1 MPLPKF
7 SIVTPSL
14 NQATYLEQ
22 NIKSV
27 LAQNYPSTEHIIID
41 GGSQD
46 GTIEI
51 LKRYPHLVWSSEP
64 DRGQAAALNKGFRKA
79 TGEIIGWLNAD
90 DTYLPDIF
98 HLVARSFEVPENM
111 VSFGD
116 ANEVDGIGN
125 ILRAR
130 KSRGV
135 SSENLIRY
143 WWWSYEYTQSAFFFR
158 RSAFDEIGM
167 LDEDLFYVMD
177 HEFFIRLSLRYP
189 FTYIPA
195 KLANY
200 RLHPASKTGKVSGS
214 VIPDSVWEL
223 HRVSR
228 RHWGRPGEW
237 KFYSHAL
244 SFVGGLLLSF
254 GKNLFFR
261 KDSKSRSLAERLL
274 GRTVS

>member
-27 LAQNYPSTEHIIID
+27 LAQNYPFVEHIIID

-46 GTIEI
+46 GTIQI
-51 LKRYPHLVWSSEP
+51 LKRYPHLVWVSEP
-64 DRGQAAALNKGFRKA
+64 DQGQASALNKGFRKA

-98 HLVARSFEVPENM
+98 HLVARSFEGPENM

-116 ANEVDGIGN
+116 ANEVDEIGN

-143 WWWSYEYTQSAFFFR
+143 WWWRYEYTQPALFFR
-158 RSAFDEIGM
+158 RSVFETIGM
-167 LDEDLFYVMD
+167 LDEEFFYVMD

-189 FTYIPA
+189 FSYIPA

-200 RLHPASKTGKVSGS
+200 RLHPVSKTGRVSGRA
-214 VIPDSVWEL
+214 IPDSVWEL

-228 RHWGRPGEW
+228 HHWGAPLEW
-237 KFYSHAL
+237 KYYSYAL
-244 SFVGGLLLSF
+244 SFVGGLFLSL
-254 GKNLFFR
+254 GKNLSFV
-261 KDSKSRSLAERLL
+261 KGSKSRLLWERLFTQ
-274 GRTVS
+274 TVS